1 MRMKEIQWTRLIVD
15 TNMRWWLPKQVIHAV
30 QNKRRPSRGIFRGY
44 SGTNERREPKPIKS
58 RGVHSCSSFSRSV
71 ANEASDRLHEP
82 AIRWTGQQMLSTLCL
97 GSLSLSLS
105 LFLHSSFSS
114 SSFPFTWPN
123 WLRGLGTWPFTS
135 QSHTHAQKR
144 RNEMKRRHNLS
155 NNPLA
160 NSTGRHLRWQLV
172 AHQNG
177 DPCNCKMSSSSQAEQ
192 VVFIGGASYRGE
204 APCTFI
210 VRVDPPRKKEPR
222 RLVV

>member
-105 LFLHSSFSS
+105 LSFSILLFLLLLS
-114 SSFPFTWPN
+114 RS
-123 WLRGLGTWPFTS
+123 LGPTDSEALAPDHS
-135 QSHTHAQKR
+135 LANHTHTHKR
-144 RNEMKRRHNLS
+144 EETKWNGGTILATIRWPTRQDDTSGGSWSPTKMVIPAIAKWVRH
-155 NNPLA
+155 
-160 NSTGRHLRWQLV
+160 HK
-172 AHQNG
+172 QN
-177 DPCNCKMSSSSQAEQ
+177 KWFS
-192 VVFIGGASYRGE
+192 
-204 APCTFI
+204 
-210 VRVDPPRKKEPR
+210 
-222 RLVV
+222 